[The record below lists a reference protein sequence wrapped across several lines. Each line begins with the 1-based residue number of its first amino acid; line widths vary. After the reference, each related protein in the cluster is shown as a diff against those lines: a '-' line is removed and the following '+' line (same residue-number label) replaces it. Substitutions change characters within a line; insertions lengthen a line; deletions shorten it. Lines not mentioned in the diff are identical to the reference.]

1 MEICKS
7 FDCIKNADL
16 SNVTKRTYL
25 ERLRYMIQDTKTDLY
40 TILTNP
46 KKYLDWI
53 KNHSSS
59 LQTQKSY
66 ISAILAVFKHTP
78 DIKKT
83 EQKHYYDW
91 YQGFKEIH
99 QQIDQKYK
107 MNQPTDKQQQAYV
120 PYADI
125 IRKRDELAKGSRERL
140 LLAMYTYLPPL
151 RSDFNQIYLYDKKPT
166 SYEHPNYIRL
176 FESSPKLILNEYK
189 TVVKN
194 DSFEKELPPELVT
207 EIKDS
212 LEKEPREW
220 LFMDRNNK
228 PYKENSYN
236 RWVNR
241 TLQKLF
247 KKALTISLIR
257 HSYINSLDFNKMT
270 IIEKEKIA
278 KDMAHTV
285 NTQDRYRLIFN

>member
-7 FDCIKNADL
+7 FECIKNADL

-53 KNHSSS
+53 RNHSAS

-99 QQIDQKYK
+99 QQIDQ
-107 MNQPTDKQQQAYV
+107 MIVFDGRQ
-120 PYADI
+120 
-125 IRKRDELAKGSRERL
+125 R
-140 LLAMYTYLPPL
+140 
-151 RSDFNQIYLYDKKPT
+151 
-166 SYEHPNYIRL
+166 
-176 FESSPKLILNEYK
+176 
-189 TVVKN
+189 
-194 DSFEKELPPELVT
+194 
-207 EIKDS
+207 
-212 LEKEPREW
+212 
-220 LFMDRNNK
+220 
-228 PYKENSYN
+228 
-236 RWVNR
+236 
-241 TLQKLF
+241 
-247 KKALTISLIR
+247 
-257 HSYINSLDFNKMT
+257 
-270 IIEKEKIA
+270 
-278 KDMAHTV
+278 
-285 NTQDRYRLIFN
+285 